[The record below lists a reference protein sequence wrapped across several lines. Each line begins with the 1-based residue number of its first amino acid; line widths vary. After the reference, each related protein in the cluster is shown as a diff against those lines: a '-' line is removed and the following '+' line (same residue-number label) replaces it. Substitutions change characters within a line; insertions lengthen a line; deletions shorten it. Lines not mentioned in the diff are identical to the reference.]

1 MREYLYRLI
10 GREISRITRRY
21 DATIEWRAHAPRS
34 RDLLAYVDSPAKSR
48 CDGEAFTPDLSAER
62 ERRTAVLLNG
72 ELNHCPDVQGM
83 LDSLKPRLS
92 RASRVVL
99 VLYNPYLSWLYKL
112 ANLLGL
118 RSGEVPVTFLTR
130 GDLESF
136 ARLSGYDIVRTRLTG
151 YLPWRLFGLGTLA
164 NRLMS
169 VMPLARWLALVY
181 IAVLRPVVDES
192 ARRPAL
198 SVVIPARNER
208 GNIRAA
214 VERMPDLGCNIE
226 VIFVEGHST
235 DGTWEEIQ
243 ALVADYRGPLRLKS
257 LKQGGRGK
265 SDAVLAG
272 FAAAEGELLTVLDA
286 DLTMPPEMLPRF
298 YMAWVGGQ
306 ADFING
312 SRLVYPIHPEAM
324 QFLNRLGNVFFA
336 KALSWALDNRYSDSL
351 CGTKMMAR
359 HDHLRM
365 LAWRREFGEFDPF
378 GDFDM
383 LFPAAELALGTIDV
397 PIRYLP
403 RTYGETN
410 IRRFYHGLMLLK
422 MTLVGLWRVKLGL
435 RA

>member
-10 GREISRITRRY
+10 GSEISRITRRY

-34 RDLLAYVDSPAKSR
+34 RDLLDYVESPVKSR
-48 CDGEAFTPDLSAER
+48 CEGDTFTPDLSADR
-62 ERRTAVLLNG
+62 EQRTAVLLNG

-83 LDSLKPRLS
+83 LDALKPRLS

-112 ANLLGL
+112 ANVLGL

-136 ARLSGYDIVRTRLTG
+136 ARLSGFDIVRTRLAG
-151 YLPWRLFGLGTLA
+151 YVPWRLFGLGTMA
-164 NRLMS
+164 NRLLS
-169 VMPLARWLALVY
+169 VVPLARWFALVS
-181 IAVLRPVVDES
+181 IAVLRPVVDETT
-192 ARRPAL
+192 RRPSL

-214 VERMPDLGCNIE
+214 VERMPDLGCDIE
-226 VIFVEGHST
+226 VIFVEGHSS

-257 LKQGGRGK
+257 LKQTGKGK

-272 FAAAEGELLTVLDA
+272 FAQASGELLTILDA

-298 YMAWVGGQ
+298 YLAWVRGH

-351 CGTKMMAR
+351 CGTKMMTR
-359 HDHLRM
+359 HDHKRM

-435 RA
+435 RD